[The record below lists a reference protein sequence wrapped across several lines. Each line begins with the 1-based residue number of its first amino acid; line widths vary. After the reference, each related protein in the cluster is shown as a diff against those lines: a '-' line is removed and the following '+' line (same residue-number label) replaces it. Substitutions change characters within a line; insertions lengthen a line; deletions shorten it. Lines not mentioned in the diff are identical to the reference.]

1 MSSDVISRQLQML
14 IKGAYTKR
22 FHTVPT
28 IMQETVG
35 HHSMLVAG
43 LLYIL
48 WPEKQHLL
56 IHAIMHDLPEH
67 VTGDTPSPGKRMFV
81 DRDRLKSAEYTLMV
95 DAGLNLPKLS
105 PEDERYLKIADI
117 LAGMIT
123 CSQEVLMG
131 NRMVVESMENYASYL
146 KEIGPHTQ
154 PVMLIAHRLY
164 QSTYR

>member
-1 MSSDVISRQLQML
+1 MADVISNQLQML

-35 HHSMLVAG
+35 HHSMLVSG

-56 IHAIMHDLPEH
+56 IHAIFHDLPEH
-67 VTGDTPSPGKRMFV
+67 VTGDVPSPGKRMFV
-81 DRDRLKSAEYTLMV
+81 DRERLKAAEHTLMIG
-95 DAGLNLPKLS
+95 AGLHLPQLS
-105 PEDERYLKIADI
+105 AEDERCLKIADI

-123 CSQEVLMG
+123 CNQELTMG
-131 NRMVVESMENYASYL
+131 NRMVYESMENYMAYL
-146 KEIGPHTQ
+146 KEIGPHTK
-154 PVMLIAHRLY
+154 PVMLIAYRLHNAI
-164 QSTYR
+164 YR

>member
-1 MSSDVISRQLQML
+1 MTTDVILNQLQML

-35 HHSMLVAG
+35 HHSMLIAG

-48 WPEKQHLL
+48 WPAKQHLL
-56 IHAIMHDLPEH
+56 IHAIFHDLPEH
-67 VTGDTPSPGKRMFV
+67 VTGDVPSPGKRMFV
-81 DRDRLKSAEYTLMV
+81 DRERLKAAEFSLMV
-95 DAGLNLPKLS
+95 DAGLSLPKLS
-105 PEDERYLKIADI
+105 AEDERCLKIADI

-123 CSQEVLMG
+123 CSQELTMG
-131 NRMVVESMENYASYL
+131 NRMVLESMENYSAYL
-146 KEIGPHTQ
+146 KEIGPHEQ

-164 QSTYR
+164 NAIYR